1 MAPLPI
7 TATFEGDIVTLA
19 VLVDDEDTAEAVA
32 AKIAHHVVGR
42 RVAAREAPVRV
53 RVAGRVLDQDQ
64 PVRTVP
70 LSPLTHVEAFFD
82 G

>member
-7 TATFEGDIVTLA
+7 TATFDGDIVTLA

-53 RVAGRVLDQDQ
+53 RVGGRVLDQDQ

-70 LSPLTHVEAFFD
+70 LPPLTHVEAFFD

>member
-19 VLVDDEDTAEAVA
+19 VLVDDEDTAGTVA
-32 AKIAHHVVGR
+32 AKIAHHVAGR
-42 RVAAREAPVRV
+42 RVAARETPVML
-53 RVAGRVLDQDQ
+53 RVAGRVLDHDQ
-64 PVRTVP
+64 VVRTVP

-82 G
+82 E